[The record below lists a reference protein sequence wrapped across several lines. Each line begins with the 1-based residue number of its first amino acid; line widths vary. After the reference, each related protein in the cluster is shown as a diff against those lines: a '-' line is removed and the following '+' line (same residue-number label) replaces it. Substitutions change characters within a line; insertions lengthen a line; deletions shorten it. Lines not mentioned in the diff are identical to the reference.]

1 MPVGAE
7 GTELVGGSSRGML
20 LTISPSGG
28 GAFHRGERA
37 SSGSIGTMSSTGPR
51 PDDASASDPVARSAP
66 PAAEPSRPTR
76 PRVLLLFGGRS
87 GEHAISCATAAGV
100 LRVLDRE
107 RYEVVPVGITR
118 DGHWVLADPAPE
130 RWEIRD
136 GVLPE
141 VTLGEG
147 GEVVLPMGS
156 GQRSLRVIEPGGR
169 QARDLG
175 EIDVVLPLLHGP
187 FGEDGTLQGMLE
199 MADVRYVGSGV
210 LASAVGMDKHFMKLV
225 LAGEGIPVGPYVAVP
240 AGRWERDRQA
250 VLDAVAGLRL
260 PLFVKPARAGSS
272 LGISRV
278 TDLAELPAAVAEAQR
293 HDPKIIIEEGIEGR
307 EIECAVL
314 GGRHGTAPRA
324 SLPGEIV
331 VTGATHTFYDFAAKY
346 LDEAGVQLSCPADLP
361 ADVIERVRATAVRTF
376 DAVGAE
382 GLSRVDV
389 FVRPGGEVVVNEI
402 NTMPGFTPFSMY
414 PRMWEESGLGYA
426 DLLDELL
433 AIALERPLGLR

>member
-1 MPVGAE
+1 
-7 GTELVGGSSRGML
+7 
-20 LTISPSGG
+20 
-28 GAFHRGERA
+28 
-37 SSGSIGTMSSTGPR
+37 MSSTDPR
-51 PDDASASDPVARSAP
+51 HHQASSDAVPVAP
-66 PAAEPSRPTR
+66 VPAR

-87 GEHAISCATAAGV
+87 GEHAISCATAGGV
-100 LRVLDRE
+100 LRVLDRD
-107 RYEVVPVGITR
+107 RYEVIPVGITR
-118 DGHWVLADPAPE
+118 DGHWVLADGTPE

-141 VTLGEG
+141 VTVDEG

-156 GQRSLRVIEPGGR
+156 GQRSLRVIEDGSA
-169 QARDLG
+169 ARDLG

-225 LAGEGIPVGPYVAVP
+225 LAGEGIPVGPYVAVAP
-240 AGRWERDRQA
+240 GRWERDRHG
-250 VLDAVAGLRL
+250 VLDAVARLRL

-272 LGISRV
+272 LGITRI
-278 TDLAELPAAVAEAQR
+278 TDLSQLPEAIAEAHR
-293 HDPKIIIEEGIEGR
+293 HDPKVVIEEGIEGR

-314 GGRHGTAPRA
+314 GGRDGSPTRA

-331 VTGATHTFYDFAAKY
+331 VTGAEHTFYDFAAKY
-346 LDEAGVQLSCPADLP
+346 LDEAGVRLSCPADLP
-361 ADVIERVRATAVRTF
+361 ADVIERVRDTAVRTF
-376 DAVGAE
+376 EAVGAE

-389 FVRPGGEVVVNEI
+389 FVRPDGDVVVNEI

-414 PRMWEESGLGYA
+414 PRMWQESGLGYA
-426 DLLDELL
+426 ELLDELL
-433 AIALERPLGLR
+433 TIALERPLGLR